1 MIPRLSIIIPV
12 RNGVDFAA
20 RAIDTARA
28 VPIDPLEI
36 VVVDDGSTDG
46 TSGLLADLAQ
56 ADPRIV
62 VIRRDRDHGA
72 SAARNEGISRAG
84 AGIVCFL
91 DADDLLC
98 PAPIAERLR
107 YHEAHRD
114 VVLSFANYQTLLP
127 DGTIEARFASYW
139 PRFERHVAGREG
151 LVDLGGSAFRLLYGE
166 NPVCTSGTMVRR
178 ETLAALGGFSRDLRQ
193 AEDWEMWIRLSRTG
207 RVVYSTHIEVVHTA
221 RPGSLST
228 DVEDR
233 TRHVAL
239 VVRRHCA
246 YALRHQPLAALSAF
260 STLATTQAESA
271 RLADRSIAA
280 AAYSFAGFVLQPNRS
295 RARAFARSLAVLF
308 GLRSNRVAT
317 LAERAELA
325 SRPPVGNGMIE
336 GR

>member
-1 MIPRLSIIIPV
+1 MNPRLSIIIPV
-12 RNGVDFAA
+12 RNGIDFVA
-20 RAIDTARA
+20 RAIDSARA

-46 TSGLLADLAQ
+46 TSELLTGLAQ

-62 VIRRDRDHGA
+62 VIHRNRDHGA

-91 DADDLLC
+91 DADDFLC

-114 VVLSFANYQTLLP
+114 VVLSFADYQTLLP

-139 PRFERHVAGREG
+139 PRFERHVGKRQG

-207 RVVYSTHIEVVHTA
+207 RVVYSTHAEVLHTA

-233 TRHVAL
+233 TRHVAM

-246 YALRHQPLAALSAF
+246 YAVRHQPLAALAAF
-260 STLATTQAESA
+260 STVATTRAESA
-271 RLADRSIAA
+271 RLADRSFAA
-280 AAYSFAGFVLQPNRS
+280 AAHSFAAFMLQPSRS
-295 RARAFARSLAVLF
+295 RARAFARSLAVIL
-308 GLRSNRVAT
+308 GLRSNRIPT
-317 LAERAELA
+317 LTERASLA
-325 SRPPVGNGMIE
+325 SRCATK
-336 GR
+336 